1 MSFTNN
7 KAIFEQI
14 ADRLADEIMAENY
27 PPGGR
32 IPSVR
37 EYAALLQVNTNT
49 AIKGYELLAREG
61 IIFNKRGMGYF
72 VAEDARHH
80 IAQRRQ
86 EEFMETTLPELFR
99 QMRLLNIGIDEV
111 AQKWEESK
119 EGIIPASSPLLS
131 GGEETQQEILKT
143 TKNDSSWE
151 ETTPKAKYRGQSS
164 TICHGE
170 GWLPA
175 SPWPPFQ
182 PRQLSPTR

>member
-72 VAEDARHH
+72 VSEDARHH
-80 IAQRRQ
+80 IAKDGRRS
-86 EEFMETTLPELFR
+86 LWRPPCPNYSAR
-99 QMRLLNIGIDEV
+99 CGC
-111 AQKWEESK
+111 
-119 EGIIPASSPLLS
+119 
-131 GGEETQQEILKT
+131 
-143 TKNDSSWE
+143 
-151 ETTPKAKYRGQSS
+151 S
-164 TICHGE
+164 T
-170 GWLPA
+170 
-175 SPWPPFQ
+175 SV
-182 PRQLSPTR
+182 SMK

>member
-72 VAEDARHH
+72 VAEDALHH

-119 EGIIPASSPLLS
+119 RE
-131 GGEETQQEILKT
+131 
-143 TKNDSSWE
+143 
-151 ETTPKAKYRGQSS
+151 
-164 TICHGE
+164 
-170 GWLPA
+170 
-175 SPWPPFQ
+175 
-182 PRQLSPTR
+182 

>member
-119 EGIIPASSPLLS
+119 KGIIPASSPLLS
-131 GGEETQQEILKT
+131 GGEETQQEILKQQ
-143 TKNDSSWE
+143 
-151 ETTPKAKYRGQSS
+151 R
-164 TICHGE
+164 TIHHGKRQHQRQNTE
-170 GWLPA
+170 DN
-175 SPWPPFQ
+175 PPLFVMERDGCQ
-182 PRQLSPTR
+182 PRHGRPSSHGS